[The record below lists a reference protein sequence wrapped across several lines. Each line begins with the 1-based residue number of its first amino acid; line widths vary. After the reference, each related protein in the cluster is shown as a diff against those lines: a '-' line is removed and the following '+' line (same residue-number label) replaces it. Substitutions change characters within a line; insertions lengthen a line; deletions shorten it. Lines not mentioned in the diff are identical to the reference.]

1 MTRKFRKFFILLLSA
16 LMIASVIMICREA
29 YLQQKEKKDHDEL
42 LQFIEIPEPSIPP
55 ENTETELPDEPAE
68 PAVQKRNLSPLI
80 EQNSE
85 CIGWICIE
93 GTNVDYPVMH
103 TPKDP
108 QKYLRRNFFGE
119 YSVSGVPFL
128 DARCDPYNGTLL
140 IYGHN
145 MKNGT
150 QFSNL
155 KNYLDTDFRNAHSII
170 EFETEVGI
178 RHFTVV
184 NVIRTDIYDE
194 IYNEIATDDHTLMLS
209 TCYGSAKSGRLLIIA
224 KEVEPYVQEKT
235 EGADTGA
242 G

>member
-108 QKYLRRNFFGE
+108 QKYLRRNFNGE

-150 QFSNL
+150 QFSDL

-178 RHFTVV
+178 RYFTVV